1 MKTIYKYTLEP
12 IGGLTIQMP
21 IGAKI
26 LTVQGQNDR
35 ICIWAEVNSD
45 SPTEEVIF
53 EVFGTGHDIRT
64 DMWRGREYIGTVQ
77 LCDGTLVLHVYRLAG
92 V

>member
-1 MKTIYKYTLEP
+1 MKTIYKYILEP
-12 IGGLTIQMP
+12 IGGLAIQMP
-21 IGAKI
+21 VGAKI

-53 EVFGTGHDIRT
+53 EVFGTGHKLPNG
-64 DMWRGREYIGTVQ
+64 MGVNREYIGTVQ
-77 LCDGTLVLHVYRLAG
+77 VCDGSLVLHVYRLTG
-92 V
+92 I